1 MHAQTQPLIDDDT
14 IASRSARMIRLYTP
28 PSTLAG
34 KLWGWRYLILR
45 RITQL
50 GVLTMFFGTARYG
63 WEVAGRPLLTGNLSA
78 SEFLGLFPMADPFA
92 VLQQLLTLHVLDQE
106 VLIGAAIVLVFYAL
120 IGGRTFCAWVCP
132 INLVTDT
139 AGWLRAKLR
148 IPDFCHVTRNVRYW
162 ALALALILSVFLGVA
177 AFEWVSPISM
187 LHRELIFGIGLG
199 LTAIAGIFLLDLLVV
214 KHGWCG
220 HLCPLGA
227 FYALVGRTALLRV
240 RFDDSTCTRCAEC
253 VRVCPEPKVL
263 DFKQAAEN
271 GMVSSGECTN
281 CGRCIPICPEDS
293 LSFDLKPLI
302 KQHNL
307 NASQQ
312 ARRPA

>member
-1 MHAQTQPLIDDDT
+1 MHAQVQSLEDIHSGETKPDRIV
-14 IASRSARMIRLYTP
+14 RLYTP
-28 PSTLAG
+28 PTTLAG

-45 RITQL
+45 RLTQFSIL
-50 GVLTMFFGTARYG
+50 AMFFGTARYG

-78 SEFLGLFPMADPFA
+78 SEFLGVIPMADPFA
-92 VLQQLLTLHVLDQE
+92 VLQQLLTLHVLDKE
-106 VLIGAAIVLVFYAL
+106 VLIGAAIILGFYAL
-120 IGGRTFCAWVCP
+120 IGGRAFCSWVCP
-132 INLVTDT
+132 VNLVTD
-139 AGWLRAKLR
+139 AAAWLRNKLR
-148 IPDFCHVTRNVRYW
+148 VPDFCNLSRSVRMW
-162 ALALALILSVFLGVA
+162 ALFLSLVLSALLGVA

-187 LHRELIFGIGLG
+187 LHREVVFGVGLG
-199 LTAIAGIFLLDLLVV
+199 LTAILGIFLFDLLVV

-227 FYALVGRTALLRV
+227 FYCLVGCVTQLRV
-240 RFDDSTCTRCAEC
+240 RFEDKSCTRCVEC
-253 VRVCPEPKVL
+253 VRVCPEPQVL
-263 DFKQAAEN
+263 NFKKAAEY
-271 GMVSSGECTN
+271 GMVASGDCT
-281 CGRCIPICPEDS
+281 CCARCITICPENS